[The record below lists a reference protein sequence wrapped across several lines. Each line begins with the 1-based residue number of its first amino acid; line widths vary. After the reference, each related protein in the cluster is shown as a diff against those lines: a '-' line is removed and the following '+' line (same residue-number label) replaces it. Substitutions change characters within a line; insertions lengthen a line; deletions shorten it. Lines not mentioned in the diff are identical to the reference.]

1 MSVTLNQEWREGNVE
16 TLPFMCVI
24 NSLCDYLPQ
33 EIGPGSVV
41 HKAPCVLLNV
51 SAPGVMAGPEAPC
64 CVWVAH
70 LYWWCQG
77 PAEQA
82 GHVHGEGFWFGS
94 SVVPL
99 GLWASLNL
107 LWTKSLRR
115 RELCCV
121 RGVFMKPR
129 VVSHGG
135 AVGSVW
141 MGVLS
146 WRTLAGP
153 ACAILLLC
161 LLGVFP
167 WAFFWEKT
175 WIALWGIWEKTNI
188 STE

>member
-41 HKAPCVLLNV
+41 LKAPCVLLNV
-51 SAPGVMAGPEAPC
+51 SAPGVMAGPEAQR

-82 GHVHGEGFWFGS
+82 GHVHVEGFWFGS

-107 LWTKSLRR
+107 LWTKSLSR

-135 AVGSVW
+135 AVGVCERVCSPGELWQDQLVQ
-141 MGVLS
+141 S
-146 WRTLAGP
+146 SY
-153 ACAILLLC
+153 CAFW
-161 LLGVFP
+161 GVFP

-175 WIALWGIWEKTNI
+175 WIALWGIWEETNI